1 MRSLLACTCLTPIVL
16 FAAGAP
22 AFAETTIGDK
32 KTTAVATSTVKNG
45 ARDDIRI
52 TSAGSVVPTGGVAVT
67 IDSANSVKNE
77 GTIQVTGAND
87 SAGIQANAG
96 TSGTITN
103 SGKIML
109 DENFTP
115 ADDDKDGDNDGPF
128 AQGARRFGI
137 RTLGG
142 FTGSIVNSGTISIEG
157 NDSAGI
163 SLGGPLTGSVTSS
176 GTVEVAGNNS
186 VGIRTQD
193 VTGDVKIS
201 GKVATAGAGSVGLA
215 VDGNIGGA
223 LQIQNVIASTGYRS
237 TTAPA
242 DTSKLDADD
251 LLQGGPAVRVS
262 GNVAKGI
269 TVSGAGSA
277 ASFGSAAGLQ
287 LGSATNA
294 LSIGAI
300 AGNSAGHG
308 ILVDGT
314 IAGNGVYKDVNGN
327 GLVVGGLGRAVTV
340 AGGMTV
346 NGSISA
352 SSNNANATGARIG
365 SGASM
370 PVIRSA
376 GTITATGG
384 GAASSQIRAI
394 AIDAGADVRTIVN
407 SGTISANA
415 GGDSSAIAI
424 QDKAGTL
431 TLIENS
437 GSIGAASAKT
447 GPDKAVAIDISAN
460 TSGATI
466 KQTAV
471 AADKT
476 APSIVGSI
484 LLGSGNDV
492 VDIADGTVTG
502 RAAFGAGNNR
512 LALSGDGAFKGDVTF
527 GAGSDTVAL
536 AGTSTL
542 AGKLDFGG
550 GSDSL
555 TLGGTAKFSGALA
568 NSAGLAVALNG
579 GNLDLTQ
586 TGTVA
591 LSSLSLTGQSTL
603 GVTIGGEANAYT
615 QYVVSGGASFGEGS
629 KLNVTFDN
637 VGEAE
642 GQYVIVRAGTLT
654 GGGNLTA
661 AGVALP
667 YLFKS
672 SLSADQAAGEVVLD
686 IDRKTAT
693 EMALSGSQSRA
704 YDAVFEA
711 LDEDEDVADV
721 FLGIE
726 DGEAFRTALQQ
737 MLPDHAGGVFETV
750 TQGSRATAR
759 FLADPDPAVS
769 DQGRWGFSLQ
779 QVAWGTSKD
788 RGDTAGYETS
798 GWGASGGFEFDTGEV
813 GHAGLTLAYL
823 GGKNGDDDLPNEI
836 NADQYELAAYWR
848 GGWGGLRGHAR
859 ISAAEIGFS
868 GTRQF
873 AGEDN
878 GQAVI
883 RKAEGD
889 WDGRLFSASGGLSYE
904 LRAGRLSFRPAVLV
918 DYYHLKE
925 DGYAEE
931 GGGDAFNLIVDSRT
945 SDELAGTAT
954 LTAGIDLLGLD
965 PSSTWIRAE
974 IEGGRREILGGKLG
988 DTVARFAD
996 GEDFTLVAEERDSG
1010 WVGKVR
1016 LIGGNSDFRVGGELN
1031 VEERHENAAVA
1042 FRASLTAGF

>member
-1 MRSLLACTCLTPIVL
+1 MRSLLACTCLTPVL
-16 FAAGAP
+16 VATAAP

-32 KTTAVATSTVKNG
+32 RTTAVATSTIKSG
-45 ARDDIRI
+45 TRDDIRI
-52 TSAGSVVPTGGVAVT
+52 TSAGSIAPTAGVAVT

-103 SGKIML
+103 SGKIII
-109 DENFTP
+109 DENYTP
-115 ADDDKDGDNDGPF
+115 ADGDKDGDNDGPF
-128 AQGARRFGI
+128 AQGTRRFGI

-142 FTGSIVNSGTISIEG
+142 FTGSVINSGTITIKG
-157 NDSAGI
+157 TNSAAI
-163 SLGGPLTGSVTSS
+163 SLGGPLTGSLTSS
-176 GTVEVAGNNS
+176 GNVEVIGDNS
-186 VGIRTQD
+186 VAIRTQN
-193 VTGDVKIS
+193 VSGDVKIS
-201 GKVATAGAGSVGLA
+201 GKVAAVGAGTVGVA
-215 VDGNIGGA
+215 IDGNIGGA
-223 LQIQNVIASTGYRS
+223 LQIQNAIATTGYRS

-242 DTSKLDADD
+242 DTSKLDSDD
-251 LLQGGPAVRVS
+251 LLQGGPAVRVA
-262 GNVAKGI
+262 GNVGKGI
-269 TVSGAGSA
+269 AVSGAGAA

-287 LGSATNA
+287 IGSASDNV
-294 LSIGAI
+294 SIGKI

-308 ILVDGT
+308 LLIDGS
-314 IAGNGVYKDVNGN
+314 IAGSGVYKDVNAN
-327 GLVVGGLGRAVTV
+327 GLVIGGLGGAVTI

-346 NGSISA
+346 NGSVTA
-352 SSNNANATGARIG
+352 GSNNANATAARIG
-365 SGASM
+365 SGASV

-376 GTITATGG
+376 GSIAAIGG
-384 GAASSQIRAI
+384 GAAGSQVRAV

-407 SGTISANA
+407 SGGISADAA
-415 GGDSSAIAI
+415 GDGSAIAI

-431 TLIENS
+431 TLIENG
-437 GSIGAASAKT
+437 GSIAAASAKA
-447 GPDKAVAIDISAN
+447 GQAVAIDLTTN
-460 TSGATI
+460 TSGVTVKQILAATG
-466 KQTAV
+466 KA
-471 AADKT
+471 
-476 APSIVGSI
+476 APSISGSI

-492 VDIADGTVTG
+492 VDIADGIVTG

-512 LALSGDGAFKGDVTF
+512 LALGGDSAFKGDVTF

-555 TLGGTAKFSGALA
+555 TLGGTAKFTGSLA
-568 NSAGLAVALNG
+568 NSAGLAVSLAG
-579 GNLDLTQ
+579 GSLDLSQ

-591 LSSLSLTGQSTL
+591 LSSLSLTNQSTL

-615 QYVVSGGASFGEGS
+615 QYVVSGDASFGEGS

-637 VGEAE
+637 IGQAE
-642 GQYVIVRAGTLT
+642 GEYVVVRAGSLT
-654 GGGNLTA
+654 GGGNLKAT
-661 AGVALP
+661 GVALP

-672 SLSADQAAGEVVLD
+672 SLSADQESGEVRLD
-686 IDRKTAT
+686 IDRKSAT

-711 LDEDEDVADV
+711 LDSDEDVADV
-721 FLGIE
+721 FLGIG
-726 DGEAFRTALQQ
+726 DGEGFRSALQQ
-737 MLPDHAGGVFETV
+737 MLPDHAGGTFETV

-759 FLADPDPAVS
+759 FLADPDPAVA

-798 GWGASGGFEFDTGEV
+798 GWGASGGVEIATGE
-813 GHAGLTLAYL
+813 AGRAGFTLAYL

-836 NADQYELAAYWR
+836 NADHYELGAYWR
-848 GGWGGLRGHAR
+848 GGWGGLRGHVRA
-859 ISAAEIGFS
+859 SAAQIGFS

-873 AGEDN
+873 AGLDD

-883 RKAEGD
+883 RKAKGD

-904 LRAGRLSFRPAVLV
+904 LRAGRLSFRPAVSAG
-918 DYYHLKE
+918 YYHLKE

-945 SDELAGTAT
+945 SDEFAGTAT
-954 LTAGIDLLGLD
+954 LAAGIDLMGLD
-965 PSSTWIRAE
+965 PGTTWIRAE

-988 DTVARFAD
+988 DTTARFAD

-1010 WVGKVR
+1010 WVGKLR
-1016 LIGGNSDFRVGGELN
+1016 LIGGKSDFRVGGELN

>member
-1 MRSLLACTCLTPIVL
+1 MRSLLACTCLTPIFL
-16 FAAGAP
+16 LAIGAP

-32 KTTAVATSTVKNG
+32 KTTPIATSTVKNG

-52 TSAGSVVPTGGVAVT
+52 TSAGSIVPTGGVAVT
-67 IDSANSVKNE
+67 IDSPNSVKNE
-77 GTIQVTGAND
+77 GTIQITGAND
-87 SAGIQANAG
+87 STGIQANAG

-103 SGKIML
+103 SGKIIL

-115 ADDDKDGDNDGPF
+115 ADADNDGDKDGPF
-128 AQGARRFGI
+128 AQGERRFGI
-137 RTLGG
+137 RTLGA
-142 FTGSIVNSGTISIEG
+142 FTGSVLNSGSVSIEG

-163 SLGGPLTGSVTSS
+163 SLGGPLTGSLTSS

-186 VGIRTQD
+186 VGIRTQN

-201 GKVATAGAGSVGLA
+201 GKVAAAGAGTVGVS

-223 LQIQNVIASTGYRS
+223 LQIQNAIASTGYRT

-262 GNVAKGI
+262 GNVGKGI
-269 TVSGAGSA
+269 AVGGAGSA
-277 ASFGSAAGLQ
+277 TSFGSAAGLQ
-287 LGSATNA
+287 VGSATTA
-294 LSIGAI
+294 ISIGKV
-300 AGNSAGHG
+300 AGNSAG

-314 IAGNGVYKDVNGN
+314 IVGNGVYKDVNGN
-327 GLVVGGLGRAVTV
+327 GLVVGGLGQAVTV
-340 AGGMTV
+340 AGGLTV

-352 SSNNANATGARIG
+352 SSNNANATAARVG
-365 SGASM
+365 SGASV

-384 GAASSQIRAI
+384 GSASSQVRAV

-415 GGDSSAIAI
+415 AGDGSAIAI

-431 TLIENS
+431 TLVENT
-437 GSIGAASAKT
+437 GSIAAASAKT
-447 GPDKAVAIDISAN
+447 GLDKAVAIDLSAN

-466 KQTAV
+466 RQTAV
-471 AADKT
+471 AAGKT
-476 APSIVGSI
+476 APSIAGSI

-492 VDIADGTVTG
+492 VDIADGIVAG

-512 LALSGDGAFKGDVTF
+512 LALSGDGAFKGDVTV

-542 AGKLDFGG
+542 AGTLDFGG

-555 TLGGTAKFSGALA
+555 TLGGTAKFTGTLA

-586 TGTVA
+586 TGAVT
-591 LSSLSLTGQSTL
+591 LSSLSLAGQSTL
-603 GVTIGGEANAYT
+603 GVTIGGEADAYT
-615 QYVVSGGASFGEGS
+615 QYVVSGDASFGQGS

-637 VGEAE
+637 VGQAE
-642 GQYVIVRAGTLT
+642 GEYVIVKAGTLT

-661 AGVALP
+661 TGVDLP

-672 SLSADQAAGEVVLD
+672 SLSADQAGGEVVLD

-693 EMALSGSQSRA
+693 EMSLSGSQSRA
-704 YDAVFEA
+704 YDAVFDA
-711 LDEDEDVADV
+711 LDSDEDVADV
-721 FLGIE
+721 FLGID
-726 DGEAFRTALQQ
+726 DGEAFRTTLQQ

-759 FLADPDPAVS
+759 FLGDPDPAVS

-798 GWGASGGFEFDTGEV
+798 GWGASGGFEIDTGEV
-813 GHAGLTLAYL
+813 GHAGITLAYL

-873 AGEDN
+873 AGEDD

-925 DGYAEE
+925 DEYAEE

>member
-1 MRSLLACTCLTPIVL
+1 MRSLLACTCLTPIFL
-16 FAAGAP
+16 LATGAP

-32 KTTAVATSTVKNG
+32 KTTPVATSTVKNG

-52 TSAGSVVPTGGVAVT
+52 TSAGSIVPTGGVAVT

-77 GTIQVTGAND
+77 GTIQITGAND
-87 SAGIQANAG
+87 STGIQANAG

-103 SGKIML
+103 SGKIIL

-115 ADDDKDGDNDGPF
+115 ADADNDGDKDGPF

-142 FTGSIVNSGTISIEG
+142 FTGSVVNTGTISIEG
-157 NDSAGI
+157 NDSAAI
-163 SLGGPLTGSVTSS
+163 SLGGPLTGSLTSS

-186 VGIRTQD
+186 VGIRTQN

-201 GKVATAGAGSVGLA
+201 GKVAAAGAGTIGASI
-215 VDGNIGGA
+215 DGNIGGA
-223 LQIQNVIASTGYRS
+223 LQIQNAIASTGYRS

-262 GNVAKGI
+262 GNVGKGI
-269 TVSGAGSA
+269 AVSGAGSA
-277 ASFGSAAGLQ
+277 TSFGAAAGLQ
-287 LGSATNA
+287 IGSATNA
-294 LSIGAI
+294 ISIGKV
-300 AGNSAGHG
+300 AGNSAG
-308 ILVDGT
+308 ILIDGS

-327 GLVVGGLGRAVTV
+327 GLVVGGLGQGVTV
-340 AGGMTV
+340 AGGLTV
-346 NGSISA
+346 NGSVNA
-352 SSNNANATGARIG
+352 SSNNANATAARIG
-365 SGASM
+365 SGASV

-376 GTITATGG
+376 GIITATGG
-384 GAASSQIRAI
+384 GAASSQVRAV
-394 AIDAGADVRTIVN
+394 AIDAGADVRTIIN
-407 SGTISANA
+407 SGTISASAA
-415 GGDSSAIAI
+415 GDGSAIAV

-437 GSIGAASAKT
+437 GSIAAASAKT
-447 GPDKAVAIDISAN
+447 GADKAVAIDLRAN
-460 TSGATI
+460 SSGATI

-471 AADKT
+471 AAGKT
-476 APSIVGSI
+476 APSIAGSI

-512 LALSGDGAFKGDVTF
+512 LALIGDGAFKGDVTF
-527 GAGSDTVAL
+527 GGGSDTVAL
-536 AGTSTL
+536 TGTSTL
-542 AGKLDFGG
+542 TGKLDFGG

-555 TLGGTAKFSGALA
+555 TLGGTATFSGALA

-579 GNLDLTQ
+579 GNLGLTQ
-586 TGTVA
+586 TGAVA

-615 QYVVSGGASFGEGS
+615 QFVVSGDASFGQGS

-637 VGEAE
+637 VGQAE
-642 GQYVIVRAGTLT
+642 GEYVVVKAGTLT

-661 AGVALP
+661 TGVDLP
-667 YLFKS
+667 FLFKS

-686 IDRKTAT
+686 IDRKTAA
-693 EMALSGSQSRA
+693 ELSLSGSQSRA
-704 YDAVFEA
+704 YDAVFDA
-711 LDEDEDVADV
+711 LDSDEEVADV

-759 FLADPDPAVS
+759 FLGDPHPAVS

-798 GWGASGGFEFDTGEV
+798 GWGASGGFEIDTGDV

-836 NADQYELAAYWR
+836 NADHYELAAYWR

-859 ISAAEIGFS
+859 ISAAQIGFS

-873 AGEDN
+873 GGEDD
-878 GQAVI
+878 GQPVI

-889 WDGRLFSASGGLSYE
+889 WDGSLFSASGGLSYE

-918 DYYHLKE
+918 DYYRLKE

-931 GGGDAFNLIVDSRT
+931 GGGDAFNLTVDSRT

-974 IEGGRREILGGKLG
+974 IEGGRRQILGGELG

-996 GEDFTLVAEERDSG
+996 GEDFTLIAEERDSG